1 MLVRSGEKV
10 RLQVSFLDFASRT
23 LSHCHKLDQ
32 VDPFMRHVLTLSLAF
47 WWLAAPAMAAD
58 MEVCRNL
65 LEQRHALAEQAM
77 KAEIA
82 LVRTTRERICPV
94 LSQQADGANA
104 NDRNETTIDYQALIE
119 CRHKAEEQ
127 LLRSRRVLYVNIQ
140 QFRFYTAAGAKLAR
154 QADGLMQPLRDQ
166 ECPQLR

>member
-1 MLVRSGEKV
+1 MPQFQKDHGYS
-10 RLQVSFLDFASRT
+10 
-23 LSHCHKLDQ
+23 SHRRRQ
-32 VDPFMRHVLTLSLAF
+32 PTDPFMRHVLTLSLACC
-47 WWLAAPAMAAD
+47 WLTAPVMAA
-58 MEVCRNL
+58 EVEACRNL
-65 LEQRHALAEQAM
+65 LEQRNALAEQAM

-104 NDRNETTIDYQALIE
+104 NDHNETTIDYQALIE

-127 LLRSRRVLYVNIQ
+127 LLRSQRVLYVNRQ

-154 QADGLMQPLRDQ
+154 QADGLNQELRDR

>member
-1 MLVRSGEKV
+1 
-10 RLQVSFLDFASRT
+10 
-23 LSHCHKLDQ
+23 
-32 VDPFMRHVLTLSLAF
+32 MRHVLTLSLACC
-47 WWLAAPAMAAD
+47 WLTAPVMAA
-58 MEVCRNL
+58 EVEACRNL
-65 LEQRHALAEQAM
+65 LEQRNALAEQAM

-82 LVRTTRERICPV
+82 LVRTIRERICPV

-127 LLRSRRVLYVNIQ
+127 LLRSRRVLYVNRQ

-154 QADGLMQPLRDQ
+154 QADGLMQQMQDQ

>member
-1 MLVRSGEKV
+1 
-10 RLQVSFLDFASRT
+10 
-23 LSHCHKLDQ
+23 
-32 VDPFMRHVLTLSLAF
+32 MRHVLTLLLTS
-47 WWLAAPAMAAD
+47 WWLGAPAMAAD

-65 LEQRHALAEQAM
+65 LDQRNALAEQAM

-104 NDRNETTIDYQALIE
+104 NDHNETTIDYQALIE
-119 CRHKAEEQ
+119 CRRKAEEQ
-127 LLRSRRVLYVNIQ
+127 LLRSRRVFYVNIQ

-154 QADGLMQPLRDQ
+154 QADGLMQQMQDQ

>member
-1 MLVRSGEKV
+1 
-10 RLQVSFLDFASRT
+10 
-23 LSHCHKLDQ
+23 
-32 VDPFMRHVLTLSLAF
+32 MRHVLTLSLACC
-47 WWLAAPAMAAD
+47 WLTAPVMAA
-58 MEVCRNL
+58 EVEACRNL
-65 LEQRHALAEQAM
+65 LEQRNALAEQAM

-104 NDRNETTIDYQALIE
+104 NGRNELTIDYQALIE
-119 CRHKAEEQ
+119 CRHKTEEQ
-127 LLRSRRVLYVNIQ
+127 LLRSQRVLYINRQ

-154 QADGLMQPLRDQ
+154 QADGLMQPLRDR

>member
-10 RLQVSFLDFASRT
+10 RLRESFLDFASRT
-23 LSHCHKLDQ
+23 VSHCHKLDH
-32 VDPFMRHVLTLSLAF
+32 VDPFMRHVLTLLLAS

-65 LEQRHALAEQAM
+65 LDQRNALAEQAM

-82 LVRTTRERICPV
+82 LVRTIRERICPV

-104 NDRNETTIDYQALIE
+104 NDRNEQTIDYQALIK

-127 LLRSRRVLYVNIQ
+127 LLRSQRVLYVNRQ
-140 QFRFYTAAGAKLAR
+140 QFRFYTAAGAKRAR
-154 QADGLMQPLRDQ
+154 QADGLDQKLRDR
-166 ECPQLR
+166 ECSQLR